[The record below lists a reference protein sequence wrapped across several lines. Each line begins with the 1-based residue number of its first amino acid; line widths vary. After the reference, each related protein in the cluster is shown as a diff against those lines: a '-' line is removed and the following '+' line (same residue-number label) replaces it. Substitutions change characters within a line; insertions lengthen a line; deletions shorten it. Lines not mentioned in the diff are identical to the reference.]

1 MQKIKGPEEDEMT
14 CFPSEAMQEMGFE
27 LGLKGWVRLG

>member
-14 CFPSEAMQEMGFE
+14 SRGSHRQETGLE
-27 LGLKGWVRLG
+27 LGLKV